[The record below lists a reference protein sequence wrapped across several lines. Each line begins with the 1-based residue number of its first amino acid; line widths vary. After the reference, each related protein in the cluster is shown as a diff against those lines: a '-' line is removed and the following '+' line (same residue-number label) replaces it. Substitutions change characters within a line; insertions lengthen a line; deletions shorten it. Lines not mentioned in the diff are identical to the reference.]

1 MGFRIVVM
9 ITLYAR
15 QEKKNRYIEQSFV
28 LWKNTRVGWF
38 ARISHE
44 NSMYIII
51 CETDSQSR
59 FHA

>member
-1 MGFRIVVM
+1 MVVM

-15 QEKKNRYIEQSFV
+15 QQKKNRYIEQSFV
-28 LWKNTRVGWF
+28 LWENTRVGWF

-59 FHA
+59 FDA